1 MAENNGHENGI
12 PFNQRSEEEVREMNR
27 KGGINSG
34 KARREKKAL
43 KETLELLLQQAVKD
57 SNGKAVNNPITNEP
71 EDYQTRI
78 VTKLVLKAAK
88 GDTDAIRLVQSM
100 KGEETKNVKLDA
112 DINANVDLSTM
123 ADDILFDIADK
134 LQNIEETPD

>member
-1 MAENNGHENGI
+1 MAENNGHDNLI
-12 PFNQRSEEEVREMNR
+12 PTSERSKEEARELGR
-27 KGGINSG
+27 LGGIASG

-100 KGEETKNVKLDA
+100 KGEEKTNIKLDA
-112 DINANVDLSTM
+112 DVKADVDVSTLP
-123 ADDILFDIADK
+123 DKILFDIADK
-134 LQNIEETPD
+134 LQGIEPE

>member
-1 MAENNGHENGI
+1 MAENNGHDNLI

-57 SNGKAVNNPITNEP
+57 SNGKAVKNPITNEP

-78 VTKLVLKAAK
+78 VTKLVLKAGK
-88 GDTDAIRLVQSM
+88 SDIDAIRLVQSM
-100 KGEETKNVKLDA
+100 KGEEKTNIKLDA
-112 DINANVDLSTM
+112 DVKADVDVSNLP
-123 ADDILFDIADK
+123 DKILFDIADK

>member
-1 MAENNGHENGI
+1 MANEQNLRPCEYKLT
-12 PFNQRSEEEVREMNR
+12 QEEQKR
-27 KGGINSG
+27 GGIASG

-57 SNGKAVNNPITNEP
+57 SNGKAVKNPITNEP

-100 KGEETKNVKLDA
+100 KGEEKTNIKLDA
-112 DINANVDLSTM
+112 DVKADVDVSTLP
-123 ADDILFDIADK
+123 DKILFDIADK
-134 LQNIEETPD
+134 LQGIEPE